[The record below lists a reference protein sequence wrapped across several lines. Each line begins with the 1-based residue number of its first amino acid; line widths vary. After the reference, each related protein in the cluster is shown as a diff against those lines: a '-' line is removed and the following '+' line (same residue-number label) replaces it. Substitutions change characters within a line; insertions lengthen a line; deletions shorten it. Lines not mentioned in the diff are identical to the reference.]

1 MTLQGL
7 VGPFRLF
14 GGVDAEYDAGHLF
27 LAGPLGIGVEETK
40 IRDEMLFVVLGD
52 LIRPGNL
59 VGYDRVHLGL
69 SVVRIFGPV
78 DDLI

>member
-1 MTLQGL
+1 MG
-7 VGPFRLF
+7 RLIT
-14 GGVDAEYDAGHLF
+14 F
-27 LAGPLGIGVEETK
+27 LARAAFEGWAKEPVGIGVEETK